1 MHDFFLCVFTIF
13 KGIKSWL
20 LGSFIPCFFGDVTYF
35 LDPPALPLLTRLER
49 ELILHSISAEME
61 EESMNRRSSTKS
73 KQKKS
78 LLLIRFCSSNQPVPF
93 WSLHL
98 GRAAWDKRFLCLGF
112 FSRGDTRVIP
122 SLVPRLSFP
131 KRWVETIKTSLPRSC
146 SHCIVLNEW
155 SLVRDAHSSGKI
167 N

>member
-1 MHDFFLCVFTIF
+1 MHDYFLCVFTIF

-20 LGSFIPCFFGDVTYF
+20 LGFHPLLLWGCHIFSG
-35 LDPPALPLLTRLER
+35 PPALPLLTRLER
-49 ELILHSISAEME
+49 ELILHPIGAEME
-61 EESMNRRSSTKS
+61 EKSMNRRSSTKS

-78 LLLIRFCSSNQPVPF
+78 FLLIRFCSSNQLVPF

-98 GRAAWDKRFLCLGF
+98 GRTAWDKRFLCLGF
-112 FSRGDTRVIP
+112 FSRGDTGVIP

-131 KRWVETIKTSLPRSC
+131 KRWVETIKISLPRSC